1 MVTSPAP
8 VRKVFWT
15 SLRWWAPLA
24 LLFLVIIPALC
35 VYGLIVWRSH
45 DLAEKA
51 LASAE
56 SGNQRLAV
64 LQARSA
70 LRLLPSDTKVLR
82 SAALVETRART
93 PEALELW
100 QRLAQKSTLTAEEQ
114 VMRAEVALAVGR
126 PDAAAEAQAALEAAG
141 EAASLHR
148 LRAGI
153 AAASN
158 DLDGAIAETRVALE
172 SSQEPSL
179 RLNLAKLLA
188 YRHARLLSGGSVEPL
203 DVEAGRDFRGIIHS
217 LLSTPEAASALALA
231 LDRAAFPMSD
241 AATREEWA
249 RVALQ
254 DLRPENPALLPA
266 ASVLCSGGAVTVAA
280 LQATL
285 RPVFAE
291 APLALRS
298 AFAQWLALHGHAQ
311 EGLRLVSLDEAGT
324 DPAAFAAVAQAFV
337 AQDRAADLLRLS
349 GKAGE
354 AVPAWL
360 RSLAEARASTM
371 LGNVGSAEHALRD
384 AVVQSLPVGVLP
396 HILWE
401 ADDLGAGAL
410 ADRQLVELCGRPDSE
425 GMAFGIARSR
435 FVGKLNGENLAAA
448 FKAASSVSPSAP
460 PVADYRIYL
469 RLLRGGEVDPA
480 ETAEALRTNP
490 AGIAPRINHALALLQ
505 SGHPREAMASLDRC
519 TVFLEELPPGARVV
533 VAALYAANGQAI
545 EARAALSGVSV
556 DDLCSDEEFLY
567 ENVKGALPPP

>member
-1 MVTSPAP
+1 V
-8 VRKVFWT
+8 
-15 SLRWWAPLA
+15 PLA
-24 LLFLVIIPALC
+24 LLFLVVVPALC
-35 VYGLIVWRSH
+35 VYGFVVWRSH
-45 DLAEKA
+45 DLVEKA

-82 SAALVETRART
+82 SAALVETKAGA
-93 PEALELW
+93 PEAFELW
-100 QRLAQKSTLTAEEQ
+100 QRLAQTCTLTADEQ
-114 VMRAEVALAVGR
+114 VMRAEVALALGHQ
-126 PDAAAEAQAALEAAG
+126 DAAEEAQAALEAAG
-141 EAASLHR
+141 QAASFHR

-179 RLNLAKLLA
+179 RLNLAKLLVH
-188 YRHARLLSGGSVEPL
+188 RHARLLSGGSVEAL
-203 DVEAGRDFRGIIHS
+203 DVEAARDFREIINS
-217 LLSTPEAASALALA
+217 LLSTPEAAPALALA
-231 LDRAAFPMSD
+231 LEPAAFPMSD
-241 AATREEWA
+241 AVAREEWA
-249 RVALQ
+249 RVALR
-254 DLRPENPALLPA
+254 DPRPENPALLPA
-266 ASVLCSGGAVTVAA
+266 ASVLCSGGTVTAA
-280 LQATL
+280 DLQATL
-285 RPVFAE
+285 RPVFAQ

-298 AFAQWLALHGHAQ
+298 AFAQWLALHGQAQ
-311 EGLRLVSLDEAGT
+311 EGLRLVSLDEART

-337 AQDRAADLLRLS
+337 VQDRGADLLRLS

-384 AVVQSLPVGVLP
+384 AIVQSLPVGVLP

-401 ADDLGAGAL
+401 ADVLGAGAL
-410 ADRQLVELCGRPDSE
+410 ADRELVELCARPDSE
-425 GMAFGIARSR
+425 GVAFGIARSR
-435 FVGKLNGENLAAA
+435 FVGKSNGENLAAA

-480 ETAEALRTNP
+480 ETADALRTNP
-490 AGIAPRINHALALLQ
+490 AGIMPRINHALALLQ
-505 SGHPREAMASLDRC
+505 SGHPREALASLDRC

-533 VAALYAANGQAI
+533 VAALYAANGQSF
-545 EARAALSGVSV
+545 EARAALSGVSA

-567 ENVKGALPPP
+567 DKVKGALPPP